1 MTFRTRLTT
10 ALGAVSLVPLIVL
23 AIGVRR
29 EMTARLTAQYQQRVA
44 SLAAIAREDLAME
57 SASIAGRLSALSEA
71 LASDNRFRVGA
82 VQGASDE
89 RAYVRDYAERAMRTA
104 GLSMLQVQDD
114 GGRIISSGH
123 FRNEYDR
130 LEPDLPALLA
140 TASGGMALVR
150 ARTPEG
156 PMLVLARA
164 DSVRLGGR
172 RFIIVGGAK
181 VDDRFLRRLARAGD
195 LTATLLLPDGF
206 VSSDSTIA
214 LDSSAM
220 ATLADSAQRSALTR
234 DVMVAE
240 LTEPYI
246 GAEHGPRAVV
256 PVPLL
261 ITHPLTELHALRRSL
276 DRWFL
281 GALALT
287 AAAALLVSAWLAS
300 ALSRPLSA
308 LAEQTARVDLDRLD
322 VDFATDR
329 IDEIGALSRL
339 LRAMTRRLRA
349 SAATLREAERRA
361 AVGDLARQVNH
372 DIKNGL
378 APIRNVLRHLTQ
390 VQQEHPEQLAQIY
403 AERRATLEAS
413 VSYLDT
419 LARNYARLTP
429 RLDLRACD
437 PNAIAREVAGSVRSG
452 ADESLRLRLD
462 EDAPTVAADPV
473 VLRRVLDN
481 LVTNALDSLEGGR
494 GTVAIGT
501 AATPDGVRITVS
513 DTGRGMTRE
522 QLARAVDDF
531 YTTKPHGT
539 GLGLSIVRRLVTDLH
554 GALRI
559 DTEPGAGTTVTVT
572 LPAHSPAH
580 RAPAAPLTTHPSRS

>member
-1 MTFRTRLTT
+1 
-10 ALGAVSLVPLIVL
+10 
-23 AIGVRR
+23 
-29 EMTARLTAQYQQRVA
+29 
-44 SLAAIAREDLAME
+44 
-57 SASIAGRLSALSEA
+57 
-71 LASDNRFRVGA
+71 
-82 VQGASDE
+82 
-89 RAYVRDYAERAMRTA
+89 
-104 GLSMLQVQDD
+104 MLQIQDD
-114 GGRIISSGH
+114 AGRIISSGH

-140 TASGGMALVR
+140 TAPGGLALVR

-156 PMLVLARA
+156 PMLVLARV
-164 DSVRLGGR
+164 DSVHLGGR
-172 RFIIVGGAK
+172 RFSIVGGAK
-181 VDDRFLRRLARAGD
+181 VDNRFLRRLARAGD
-195 LTATLLLPDGF
+195 LTATLVLPDGLI
-206 VSSDSTIA
+206 SSDSA
-214 LDSSAM
+214 MESDSGAM
-220 ATLADSAQRSALTR
+220 ATLADSAHRSALAR

-240 LTEPYI
+240 RTEPYI
-246 GAEHGPRAVV
+246 GGAEHGPRAVV
-256 PVPLL
+256 PVRLL
-261 ITHPLTELHALRRSL
+261 ITHPLAELHALRRSL

-281 GALALT
+281 VALAFT
-287 AAAALLVSAWLAS
+287 AAAALLVSAWLAN

-329 IDEIGALSRL
+329 DDEIGALSRL

-437 PNAIAREVAGSVRSG
+437 PNAIVREVAGSVRAG
-452 ADESLRLRLD
+452 AGESLRLRLD
-462 EDAPTVAADPV
+462 DDAPTVAADPV

-481 LVTNALDSLEGGR
+481 LVANALDSLEGGR
-494 GTVAIGT
+494 GTVTVGT
-501 AATPDGVRITVS
+501 AAAPDGVRITVT

-522 QLARAVDDF
+522 QLAHAVDDF

-572 LPAHSPAH
+572 LPAHTPAH